1 MDKEIYNK
9 IIEAEKLGENSIL
22 EVFNELFNNY
32 RKDYKKMAQLML
44 VLKNRLDANLDN
56 DTLCEL
62 YINLTSDITERSNEE
77 LTPENLEQ
85 YCRIADEYCID
96 KDEYDGEN

>member
-9 IIEAEKLGENSIL
+9 IIEAEKLGENSIQK
-22 EVFNELFNNY
+22 VFNELFNNY

-44 VLKNRLDANLDN
+44 VLKNRLDANLEN

-62 YINLTSDITERSNEE
+62 YINLTSQITVWSNEE
-77 LTPENLEQ
+77 LTPETLEQ

>member
-32 RKDYKKMAQLML
+32 RKDYKNMAQLML
-44 VLKNRLDANLDN
+44 VLKNRLDANLEN

-96 KDEYDGEN
+96 RDEYDGEN

>member
-9 IIEAEKLGENSIL
+9 IIEAEKEGEEKIT
-22 EVFNELFNNY
+22 EVFNELFNRY
-32 RKDYKKMAQLML
+32 RKDYKNMAQLML
-44 VLKNRLDANLDN
+44 VLKNRLDANLEN

-62 YINLTSDITERSNEE
+62 YIDLTSNITERSNEE

>member
-9 IIEAEKLGENSIL
+9 IIEAEKLGENSIQK
-22 EVFNELFNNY
+22 VFNELFNNY
-32 RKDYKKMAQLML
+32 RKDYKNMAQLML

>member
-9 IIEAEKLGENSIL
+9 IIEAEKLGENNIL

-32 RKDYKKMAQLML
+32 RKDYKNMAQLML
-44 VLKNRLDANLDN
+44 VLKNRLDANLNN